1 MMDLSLLTA
10 NANQLKFI
18 LYYNKDAK
26 TFYPA
31 LVLIILSL
39 ILQIAVGILLIFR
52 VSRVY
57 IKHNPCGSSTK
68 CFKNLTRIWV
78 LMSVCVYVYLTETIK
93 IKWTKAACEHNKW
106 IFSALDISDNFNKH
120 IGGSFQSRWECWKA
134 TMIKRCLP
142 RVVIRLMPFLSYFLF
157 FLCGWK

>member
-1 MMDLSLLTA
+1 MLKISPCQQICHTSSNIQNSLSKFTPQVESHDVTDGRNRRQPASAYYHMKKSHAEGMMDLSLLTA

-78 LMSVCVYVYLTETIK
+78 LMCVCVYVYLTETI
-93 IKWTKAACEHNKW
+93 
-106 IFSALDISDNFNKH
+106 
-120 IGGSFQSRWECWKA
+120 
-134 TMIKRCLP
+134 
-142 RVVIRLMPFLSYFLF
+142 
-157 FLCGWK
+157 